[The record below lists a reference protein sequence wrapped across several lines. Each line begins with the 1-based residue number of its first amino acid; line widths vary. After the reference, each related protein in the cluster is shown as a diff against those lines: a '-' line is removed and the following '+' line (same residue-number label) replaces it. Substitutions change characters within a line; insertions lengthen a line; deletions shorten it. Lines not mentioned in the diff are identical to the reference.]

1 MGADKEVEVEQCE
14 EEVVDQCKPVSKK
27 HVKMVEEEV
36 CKDVLLDV
44 VETICDGNN
53 INSKNGNDNNID
65 SYGPPKA
72 PLYTEKPTE
81 GNNSNG
87 QGNRNHG
94 GHDNGDDNNNGTDG
108 DNSKCREVARKKVE
122 KVCKV
127 EAEEVC
133 AKVPK
138 NVCNKVTKVTPTK
151 VCAPEEVKKCRWVIR
166 NVSKQVDENVCTN
179 VVRKECKE
187 V

>member
-1 MGADKEVEVEQCE
+1 MGEEIVEE
-14 EEVVDQCKPVSKK
+14 CKPVSKK
-27 HVKMVEEEV
+27 HVKTVEEEV

-44 VETICDGNN
+44 VETICDGDNISSKNGGKSNGDNGDIGNIDSYGPPKAPLTNN
-53 INSKNGNDNNID
+53 GKNGNDNNID

-87 QGNRNHG
+87 QGNRNHS
-94 GHDNGDDNNNGTDG
+94 GHDNDDDNNNSTD
-108 DNSKCREVARKKVE
+108 DNNSKCREVARKKVE

-127 EAEEVC
+127 EAKEVIEWRKEEVC

-138 NVCNKVTKVTPTK
+138 N
-151 VCAPEEVKKCRWVIR
+151 A
-166 NVSKQVDENVCTN
+166 
-179 VVRKECKE
+179 
-187 V
+187 